1 MDGKLENLQWQKN
14 SATGNPYNHSD
25 RCLDKR
31 LRTYCKRVWDFGREN
46 GGNGQRKIIIFT

>member
-31 LRTYCKRVWDFGREN
+31 LGTYCKRVWDFGREN